1 MYNVYFIKSTEASL
15 VVNICIPANS
25 DGLKKVTSTTV
36 LLPHPQITQ
45 LTYPN
50 FI

>member
-36 LLPHPQITQ
+36 LLRHPQITQ